1 MESLSELFKKAE
13 ECLERVQV
21 VQEAI
26 HLDEDLLSKH
36 DMALVKL
43 QESLQI
49 QRETTTKSTSKLT
62 ESLEKMAIQIV
73 AFKANDDNQSEVVG
87 KHVSSTPQNIFKK
100 CYMSSTIR
108 SHLMCIL
115 CIKRDTW
122 FFVILNI
129 F

>member
-26 HLDEDLLSKH
+26 HLDEDLLNKH
-36 DMALVKL
+36 DMALIKL

-49 QRETTTKSTSKLT
+49 ERETTNKSNSKFT
-62 ESLEKMAIQIV
+62 ESLEKMAIQII

-87 KHVSSTPQNIFKK
+87 KHVSSTSKK
-100 CYMSSTIR
+100 TI
-108 SHLMCIL
+108 
-115 CIKRDTW
+115 
-122 FFVILNI
+122 
-129 F
+129 